1 MSNLEKAKEIVK
13 KFYSIANCG
22 IFNSRNIAGDAME
35 TIYDGGGLTI
45 DICYYY
51 SYFEVFGLSD
61 AEFIKLERY
70 YNSLGKRGAGCR

>member
-13 KFYSIANCG
+13 TFYSFARCG

-35 TIYDGGGLTI
+35 IIYDDGGLTI
-45 DICYYY
+45 YICYYY
-51 SYFEVFGLSD
+51 SYLEVFGLSD

-70 YNSLGKRGAGCR
+70 YNSLGK